1 MPRVTEH
8 QRQQVRDLHAK
19 GLPRNEIARQVGI
32 SNDSVSKICRAAGLG
47 FDRAGTEAAT
57 KAKQVDTKKVRALLA
72 ADSITTARRAL
83 DRINIMLD
91 DDEAEFAIRD
101 LGTVVG
107 ILADKHMAL
116 ERMDSSEKD
125 LPAVDKWLAYMMGGT
140 PDA

>member
-1 MPRVTEH
+1 VPRITE
-8 QRQQVRDLHAK
+8 QKRQEIRDLHGQ
-19 GLPRNEIARQVGI
+19 GLSRNEIARRAGV
-32 SNDSVSKICRAAGLG
+32 SNESVSKICAAAGLT
-47 FDRAGTEAAT
+47 FDRTATETAT

-72 ADSITTARRAL
+72 ADSITTARKAL
-83 DRINIMLD
+83 DRINVMLD
-91 DDEAEFAIRD
+91 DEEAEFAIRD

-140 PDA
+140 PDD